1 MSQLNRVKTNSVLIK
16 LRGKRTK
23 IIIVQK
29 LLLIKPLSLSL
40 HLQTEP
46 DTRHGKREGNELK
59 RMKVRSQLRTEVAG
73 LSDRNNVCRL
83 KKIDTGGSDDCLSD
97 SSCPLTSAC
106 EHTIDFSA
114 RDLIQLAGRHRQ
126 RTDPGRRRGREGG

>member
-1 MSQLNRVKTNSVLIK
+1 M
-16 LRGKRTK
+16 
-23 IIIVQK
+23 
-29 LLLIKPLSLSL
+29 
-40 HLQTEP
+40 
-46 DTRHGKREGNELK
+46 
-59 RMKVRSQLRTEVAG
+59 AG

-97 SSCPLTSAC
+97 SLCPLASAC

-126 RTDPGRRRGREGG
+126 RTDPGGRGGEEGGREAGREGNRGDKARFVKTRKGVTACFSSRGVLSM

>member
-1 MSQLNRVKTNSVLIK
+1 MSLLNRVKTNSVLIK

-46 DTRHGKREGNELK
+46 DTRHGTREGNELK
-59 RMKVRSQLRTEVAG
+59 RMKVKPQLRTEVAG

-83 KKIDTGGSDDCLSD
+83 KKIDTGGSDDCLYD
-97 SSCPLTSAC
+97 SSGPLASAC

-114 RDLIQLAGRHRQ
+114 RD
-126 RTDPGRRRGREGG
+126 